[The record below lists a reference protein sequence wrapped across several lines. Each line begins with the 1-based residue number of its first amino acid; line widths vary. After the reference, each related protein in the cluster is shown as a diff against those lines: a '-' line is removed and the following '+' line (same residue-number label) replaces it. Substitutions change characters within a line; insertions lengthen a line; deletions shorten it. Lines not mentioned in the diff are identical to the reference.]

1 MALAMIVLS
10 PPSSYPEA
18 FLDFFQQRFQVS
30 SPVLF
35 YSQANLEV
43 SAKRLSDMLQ
53 GSAVVYMSRWSRAT
67 DPKEY
72 LTRLREESGKQGQ
85 DCVFILSSD
94 QMDQLCSL
102 EAAERGTLALG
113 LSPHSGP
120 LWTVTRSDF
129 QAYLHVRMGESW
141 RGEPLPLLNL
151 EMHLAVMRESI
162 LAGVREELKKQPG
175 NSTAMVSGLETR
187 VEEEVKRAAERI
199 EEMQRL
205 NMEKTT
211 AAAMRAIE
219 EAQSSFEA
227 GRTKVE
233 TQVQT
238 LMQEQAELIK
248 LLTEANEALRSSKLL
263 KDKVNAYEETNK
275 AVQQMLRAPRKAQ
288 EQPQPPP
295 SRVPATP
302 ISAAPS
308 AISKPSIP
316 STNPIPAYPPI
327 ASKSTIPPANPI
339 PAIPSTNPIPAIP
352 LGLSKP
358 SVPPANPIP
367 ANPSAMSKPSVPM
380 PYNPQP
386 RPDPRLKKS
395 NTSEFALTEKL
406 VDITEIDEGPP
417 GLDALV
423 VKINSKAPESIEGAE
438 MVYAGPPL
446 RPLPDKIPTLPPGP
460 SQFHISMNCLPED
473 VFIAHF
479 FLRKDSLP
487 ISTPFEINL
496 GVEGDDAP
504 QSNDAVPAI
513 MHAASFDVSGTGQRA
528 LPKAA
533 ENIAGLTADQTTKYR
548 KIVGLIGSSVQ
559 PNIQER
565 IKRLV
570 VDPANAGKQAE
581 QLLDLVFT

>member
-141 RGEPLPLLNL
+141 RGEPLPQLNL
-151 EMHLAVMRESI
+151 QMHLAVMRESI

-175 NSTAMVSGLETR
+175 NSSAMVSGLETR

-211 AAAMRAIE
+211 AEAMRAIE

-238 LMQEQAELIK
+238 LMQEQAELIR

-295 SRVPATP
+295 SRVPA
-302 ISAAPS
+302 A
-308 AISKPSIP
+308 
-316 STNPIPAYPPI
+316 
-327 ASKSTIPPANPI
+327 
-339 PAIPSTNPIPAIP
+339 
-352 LGLSKP
+352 
-358 SVPPANPIP
+358 
-367 ANPSAMSKPSVPM
+367 PSAMSKPSVPSTNPIPVYPPITSKSTDPPANPIPTIPPITSRSTIPSTNPIPTIPPGVSKPSVSV

-386 RPDPRLKKS
+386 GPDPRLKKS

-406 VDITEIDEGPP
+406 VEIKDIEEGPA

-423 VKINSKAPESIEGAE
+423 VKISSKAPESIEGAE

-446 RPLPDKIPTLPPGP
+446 RPLPDKIPILPPGP

-473 VFIAHF
+473 VSFAHF
-479 FLRKDSLP
+479 FLRKDGLP

-504 QSNDAVPAI
+504 QSNDAVPSI
-513 MHAASFDVSGTGQRA
+513 MHAASFDASGTGQRSF
-528 LPKAA
+528 PKAA
-533 ENIAGLTADQTTKYR
+533 ENIAGLTADQTAKYR
-548 KIVGLIGSSVQ
+548 KIVALIGSSVQ